1 MPMIEV
7 ERKEGFAWV
16 SVNRPEALNA
26 LSRAIIE
33 EMTATFT
40 RLRDDR
46 EVGVVLLTGAGEKAF
61 IAGADIAELAKETP
75 QSAREN
81 SLRGQAMCRAIEECG
96 KPVVAV
102 VNGYALG
109 GGCEVA
115 LACHIRVASE
125 SARFGLPEVGLGII
139 PGYGGTQRLPRLVG
153 LGIAIE
159 MITTGRAIPASEA
172 LRIGLVNRV
181 VSPGELR
188 GAAEALAR
196 EILKNGPLAVR
207 AAITVAIEGM
217 DKTLREGTGGEA
229 EAFGRIYETKDLRE
243 GLAAFLEKRKPKF
256 GGE

>member
-7 ERKEGFAWV
+7 ERREGFAWV
-16 SVNRPEALNA
+16 TVSRPEALNA

-81 SLRGQAMCRAIEECG
+81 SLRGQAMCRAIEGCG

-115 LACHIRVASE
+115 LA
-125 SARFGLPEVGLGII
+125 
-139 PGYGGTQRLPRLVG
+139 
-153 LGIAIE
+153 
-159 MITTGRAIPASEA
+159 
-172 LRIGLVNRV
+172 
-181 VSPGELR
+181 
-188 GAAEALAR
+188 
-196 EILKNGPLAVR
+196 
-207 AAITVAIEGM
+207 
-217 DKTLREGTGGEA
+217 
-229 EAFGRIYETKDLRE
+229 
-243 GLAAFLEKRKPKF
+243 
-256 GGE
+256 